1 MYIYMYNEYR
11 SYKYNFSMTL
21 DVKQYIGWG
30 RVSRR
35 TEKKVKLTTKNSFDK
50 TLASRLFSIG
60 PNTTI
65 LGIIG

>member
-1 MYIYMYNEYR
+1 MYMYTEYR
-11 SYKYNFSMTL
+11 SYKYIFSMTL
-21 DVKQYIGWG
+21 DVKQHIGG
-30 RVSRR
+30 EGCL
-35 TEKKVKLTTKNSFDK
+35 EKRKTKVKLTTKNSFDK